1 MTHIDETRLYDTLTE
16 GEDGAPPS
24 EARNGLRHVA
34 SLSMT
39 KLADGLINPKLVLTW
54 LAQTLGAPAAITGLL
69 VPIREAGALL
79 PQLLLAGVVRR
90 SKQRKWV
97 WVAGSVGQ
105 GLAAAAMVVVALT
118 LQGVAAGIALCVL
131 LGLLALSRAAASVS
145 YKDVLGK
152 TVSKTRR
159 GSITGTAGSVASAG
173 VVVFALLLM
182 SGLLQDVPPIA
193 VAIGIA
199 AALWL
204 GAAALFSTLEEE
216 DSAPETD
223 AQHIDL
229 SPLREDPQFRRFIAC
244 RGALT
249 VTSLAPPYLV
259 LLEQHEGAL
268 QKLGAMVL
276 ASALAAFV
284 SSWVWG
290 RLADRSSRKVLML
303 SGFAGAAA
311 MALAVVAALLGWTD
325 PVWVTPVLLFAL
337 LISYQGVRQGRST
350 YLVDMAPEEGR
361 ASYAALANT
370 LIGGLLLLTGALGG
384 GLAVIG
390 PVAALAGFAVLSLIG
405 GVIAIGLHEV
415 EKPDQDGKSA

>member
-1 MTHIDETRLYDTLTE
+1 MTHFDETQIYDRLTE
-16 GEDGAPPS
+16 GEDGAPRS
-24 EARNGLRHVA
+24 EACNGLRHVGA
-34 SLSMT
+34 LSMT
-39 KLADGLINPKLVLTW
+39 KLADGLLNPKLVLTW
-54 LAQTLGAPAAITGLL
+54 LAQALGVPAAVTGLL

-79 PQLLLAGVVRR
+79 PQLLLAGAVRR
-90 SKQRKWV
+90 SRQRKWI

-105 GLAAAAMVVVALT
+105 GLAAAGMAAVALT
-118 LQGVAAGIALCVL
+118 LQGVAAGLALCAL
-131 LGLLALSRAAASVS
+131 LAGLALSRAAASVS

-159 GSITGTAGSVASAG
+159 GSITGTAGSVAAAG
-173 VVVFALLLM
+173 VLVFAMLLM
-182 SGLLQDVPPIA
+182 SGAVQDVPPVA
-193 VAIGIA
+193 AAIGLA

-204 GAAALFSTLEEE
+204 GAAALFAMLEEE
-216 DSAPETD
+216 DSDPEPNAAPV
-223 AQHIDL
+223 DL

-259 LLEQHEGAL
+259 LLEENGGAL

-276 ASALAAFV
+276 ASALAGFV

-290 RLADRSSRKVLML
+290 RMADRSACRVLVL
-303 SGFAGAAA
+303 SGFTGAGA
-311 MALAVVAALLGWTD
+311 MALAVVAALLGWTR
-325 PVWVTPVLLFAL
+325 PVWVTPLLLFAL
-337 LISYQGVRQGRST
+337 LISWQGVRQGRST

-384 GLAVIG
+384 VLAIVG
-390 PVAALAGFAVLSLIG
+390 PVAALAGFAGLSLIG
-405 GVIAIGLHEV
+405 GVIAMGLHEV
-415 EKPDQDGKSA
+415 ETDQDGSRD

>member
-193 VAIGIA
+193 VAIG
-199 AALWL
+199 
-204 GAAALFSTLEEE
+204 
-216 DSAPETD
+216 
-223 AQHIDL
+223 H
-229 SPLREDPQFRRFIAC
+229 R
-244 RGALT
+244 RGAL
-249 VTSLAPPYLV
+249 ARGRCAV
-259 LLEQHEGAL
+259 LDAR
-268 QKLGAMVL
+268 
-276 ASALAAFV
+276 
-284 SSWVWG
+284 G
-290 RLADRSSRKVLML
+290 RGQRARDRRAADRSVAAARRPAVPPLHRL
-303 SGFAGAAA
+303 PRRADRDLAGAA
-311 MALAVVAALLGWTD
+311 LSCAART
-325 PVWVTPVLLFAL
+325 A
-337 LISYQGVRQGRST
+337 
-350 YLVDMAPEEGR
+350 
-361 ASYAALANT
+361 
-370 LIGGLLLLTGALGG
+370 
-384 GLAVIG
+384 
-390 PVAALAGFAVLSLIG
+390 
-405 GVIAIGLHEV
+405 
-415 EKPDQDGKSA
+415 